1 MLEFVALQR
10 ADIPALADF
19 IASQQAQPSSY
30 VGFCGSQPNEIA
42 HELSEF
48 PDLPAEQAFVLAR
61 EDGAIVGA
69 LGFDA
74 DMEKQRAYVWGPLVA
89 AASWDAVADQLWG
102 LVAAKLPAANQR
114 LDVFCHA
121 QNERVRAWA
130 ARRQI
135 PFHSEQFIM
144 VFERTQL
151 AQLPPA
157 ATTDLVPALHQQFI
171 DLHELSFPKTYY
183 SGPEIIARLNAEQ
196 RVLVVAEG
204 EKLLGYTY
212 IEAKPEFGEGH
223 IEFIAV
229 DQEARGK
236 GVGLTLLTS
245 ALSWLFS
252 FESVSAIELV
262 VDGANPTARSLYQR
276 AGFTTRYEMVNFRH
290 G

>member
-1 MLEFVALQR
+1 MLEFVSLQPD
-10 ADIPALADF
+10 DIPELARF

-30 VGFCGSQPNEIA
+30 VGFCGSQPDEIA

-61 EDGAIVGA
+61 ENGQIVGA

-74 DMEKQRAYVWGPLVA
+74 DLEKQRAYVWGPVVTA
-89 AASWDAVADQLWG
+89 AAWDEVAEQLWRQ
-102 LVAAKLPAANQR
+102 VAAKLPASNQR
-114 LDVFCHA
+114 LDVFCHT
-121 QNERVRAWA
+121 QNGRVQAWA
-130 ARRQI
+130 GRREI
-135 PFHSEQFIM
+135 PFHSQQFIM
-144 VFERTQL
+144 AFDRAQL

-157 ATTDLVPALHQQFI
+157 ATTDLVPGLHQQFI

-183 SGPEIIARLNAEQ
+183 SGPEIIGRLNAEQ

-204 EKLLGYTY
+204 AKLLGYTY

-229 DQEARGK
+229 DQGARGK
-236 GVGLTLLTS
+236 GVGLTLLAG
-245 ALSWLFS
+245 ALRWLFG
-252 FESVSAIELV
+252 FESVSSIELV
-262 VDGANPTARSLYQR
+262 VDGANPAARSLYRR
-276 AGFTTRYEMVNFRH
+276 AGFTTRYEMVNFRQ